1 MSRRL
6 NDGEAFEILNGR
18 VIRPDH
24 GPKASLAALQWA
36 ADRAG
41 QSYGVFTQH
50 LTPADEARIQL
61 DYEDMLRQRK
71 VEMAQRAQHVENV
84 GTNPK
89 RFMISEEDA
98 KGQTMK

>member
-71 VEMAQRAQHVENV
+71 VEMTRRAAQSVDITPTADESII
-84 GTNPK
+84 TD
-89 RFMISEEDA
+89 EDA
-98 KGQTMK
+98 

>member
-1 MSRRL
+1 MGRRL

-41 QSYGVFTQH
+41 QSYGVFTQR
-50 LTPADEARIQL
+50 LTAEDEKRIQEEFEAWQRNGEDYDQEIRL
-61 DYEDMLRQRK
+61 D
-71 VEMAQRAQHVENV
+71 
-84 GTNPK
+84 
-89 RFMISEEDA
+89 
-98 KGQTMK
+98 